1 MFTKSEIIDNFL
13 KPTHFDKLNNLK
25 LKKIDNHELN
35 IYSNKIYKN
44 GKIECT
50 CLEDDFI
57 KELFQNYHEKCFALL
72 QKLNKDKATL
82 WDYSEFHI
90 IETGANY
97 KYPIHR
103 DSPFKI
109 LSGVIYI
116 SPEINKGTLIY
127 ADRYGKDE
135 KEIEWKQNRGF
146 FFSRNEHNSYHS
158 YRGNGTSHRRALV
171 LNLMTNNLKEVCK
184 IENVNFLKIKLREF
198 INPYLYRI
206 FKKVI

>member
-1 MFTKSEIIDNFL
+1 MFTEYEVIDDFL
-13 KPTHFDKLNNLK
+13 KPLHFEKLNNLK
-25 LKKIDNHELN
+25 LKKLKDHEIN
-35 IYSNKIYKN
+35 IYNNKIYKN
-44 GKIECT
+44 GKTECT

-57 KELFQNYHEKCFALL
+57 KELFQNYHEKCFNLL
-72 QKLNKDKATL
+72 KRFNKDKSAI

-116 SPEINKGTLIY
+116 SPEISKGTLTY
-127 ADRYGKDE
+127 SDKYGKDK
-135 KEIEWKQNRGF
+135 KEIQWKPNRGF
-146 FFSRNEHNSYHS
+146 FFSRNEENSYHS
-158 YRGNGTSHRRALV
+158 YEGYGTSSRRALV

-184 IENVNFLKIKLREF
+184 IENINFQKIKLREF